1 MMKSKQCK
9 DLITASVI
17 IWTFAVTISRSIRTP
32 NDFSEAH
39 WLLDY
44 RFGFIKRGFIG
55 SLYTVITDFLGL
67 QKSPRLILFLSLIT
81 LCGMFA
87 AMLFMLWNSHRR
99 QQSKDLPVVLGV
111 VFGSS
116 PFVVMSA
123 HLLGY
128 FDAILYVLAMVSVG
142 LVLRARGYASAI
154 VSSVAILSH
163 EAYLLIGMPL
173 VCLASVVA
181 ISLGSARTSWRP
193 YVVALLIPIS
203 VFLTISPL
211 QRLTT
216 NSEKLRTQLYLHLDS
231 FDIVPTRSRDV
242 ATWQTVSLVRFF
254 QSQKGAFF
262 DRLLSPRIWASI
274 GLPLLFILFIIY
286 SSFRIRAYSL
296 LSAAL
301 LCFIFAPL
309 AMHAVA
315 WDTAR
320 ISTYL
325 IGGAFIAYCVIEGA
339 RPTQGVGGSYLLIA
353 LPALF
358 VNIVGSVPLMDGK
371 SDRYSLFARML
382 LYVPSLAVVIA
393 ITVRSWEGKWI
404 KHLSQGAMD
413 RQGSAGDA

>member
-17 IWTFAVTISRSIRTP
+17 IWTFAVTISRSIRKP
-32 NDFSEAH
+32 NDFSEAY

-55 SLYTVITDFLGL
+55 SLCTVITDFLGL
-67 QKSPRLILFLSLIT
+67 EKSPRLILFLSLIT

-87 AMLFMLWNSHRR
+87 AMLFMLWNSYRR
-99 QQSKDLPVVLGV
+99 QQAKDIPVVFGV

-123 HLLGY
+123 HVLGY
-128 FDAILYVLAMVSVG
+128 FDALLYVLAMASVG
-142 LVLRARGYASAI
+142 LILRARAYASAI

-163 EAYLLIGMPL
+163 EGYLLIGLPL

-181 ISLGSARTSWRP
+181 ISVSSTRTSWRP
-193 YVVALLIPIS
+193 YVVALLVPIS

-216 NSEKLRTQLYLHLDS
+216 DSEKLRTQLYFHLDS
-231 FDIVPTRSRDV
+231 FGIVPTRSWDV
-242 ATWQTVSLVRFF
+242 ATSQTVTFVEFF

-262 DRLLSPRIWASI
+262 DRLSRPRIWASI
-274 GLPLLFILFIIY
+274 GLPLLFILFIIH
-286 SSFRIRAYSL
+286 SSFRIRACSL
-296 LSAAL
+296 FSVAL
-301 LCFIFAPL
+301 LCLIFAPL

-315 WDTAR
+315 WDTER

-325 IGGAFIAYCVIEGA
+325 IGGAFIAYCMIAGA
-339 RPTQGVGGSYLLIA
+339 RPSQRVDEWYLLIA
-353 LPALF
+353 LPVLF
-358 VNIVGSVPLMDGK
+358 LNIVWRMPLMDGEIEH
-371 SDRYSLFARML
+371 YSLFARIL
-382 LYVPSLAVVIA
+382 LYMPSIALVIA
-393 ITVRSWEGKWI
+393 IIVRSW
-404 KHLSQGAMD
+404 Q
-413 RQGSAGDA
+413 

>member
-1 MMKSKQCK
+1 
-9 DLITASVI
+9 LIAALVI
-17 IWTFAVTISRSIRTP
+17 IWTFAVTISRSIRKP

-55 SLYTVITDFLGL
+55 SLFTVITDFLGL
-67 QKSPRLILFLSLIT
+67 EKSPSLILVLSLIA

-87 AMLFMLWNSHRR
+87 AMLFMLWNSYRR
-99 QQSKDLPVVLGV
+99 QQAKDMPVVLGV

-123 HLLGY
+123 HVLGY
-128 FDAILYVLAMVSVG
+128 FDAILYMLAMASVG
-142 LVLRARGYASAI
+142 LILRARGYAAAI

-163 EAYLLIGMPL
+163 EGYLLMGLPL

-181 ISLGSARTSWRP
+181 ISSSTTRTSWKP
-193 YVVALLIPIS
+193 YVVALMIPIS
-203 VFLTISPL
+203 VFLAISPL

-216 NSEKLRTQLYLHLDS
+216 NSETLRTQLYLHLDS
-231 FDIVPTRSRDV
+231 FDIVPTRSWDV
-242 ATWQTVSLVRFF
+242 ATSQTVSLGEFF

-262 DRLLSPRIWASI
+262 DRLLDPRIWVSI
-274 GLPLLFILFIIY
+274 GLPLLLLLFIIY
-286 SSFRIRAYSL
+286 SSCRIRAYSL
-296 LSAAL
+296 LSVAL
-301 LCFIFAPL
+301 LCLIFAPL

-325 IGGAFIAYCVIEGA
+325 IGGAFIAYCVIAGA
-339 RPTQGVGGSYLLIA
+339 KASQGADELYLLIA

-358 VNIVGSVPLMDGK
+358 VNIVGDIPLMDGE
-371 SDRYSLFARML
+371 SERYSLYTRIL
-382 LYVPSLAVVIA
+382 LYMPAIALVIA
-393 ITVRSWEGKWI
+393 ITVRSWKGNWI
-404 KHLSQGAMD
+404 KRFSQGTLD
-413 RQGSAGDA
+413 KQGSAGDA